1 MVRTFFAFLAFG
13 ALSAGV
19 FAADTIYQNDFTLRQ
34 SAGEVPLLG
43 VWQTAEPYPPQT
55 SALCYTPWNSTYTSY
70 KDNILGA
77 FFHAATDLY
86 AGDRATCDG
95 WLTPYYS
102 EASERFT
109 PTYFTDGETNGFMFS
124 TTRLTTGCNGIA
136 LLPIHNEIT
145 NGQVQLQFDLHLPE
159 KWLYTSLNLFIYPVY
174 SKYMDVTAWAKSDK
188 SSTGTPSATP
198 GMVMAFCNSSDPV
211 KTSFRKYYSN
221 GSGGATYAAFSSLS
235 SNAYTENGAVKYRHW
250 VRFIVTYNLDA
261 GTFSGELNFL
271 PEDGYP
277 TFETKPLS
285 GARGYFK
292 SNAMCVLPSEET
304 GGIAGIGFTSWDRS
318 EGSDTLDRKIMV
330 DNIRVSWKAP
340 GESAFDVIYENDF
353 KIRRYKTVAAKGAS
367 KSAVYAQENAAETVT
382 NRFTGYRDLG
392 ALATHRIVPP
402 LQNGGESVQF
412 PGLDGWKYL
421 PHHER
426 NNGYVGVIDWGG
438 NSNDKGGTGGKMLV
452 MGSTTSKNMHNLIA
466 QPIGTVFT
474 MGKVHLSV
482 DARLPFAD
490 WLSVTENMQRL
501 AIGLGGA
508 GLYTAPLATVADNL
522 VGGFGYRRDSKVK
535 HTPY

>member
-1 MVRTFFAFLAFG
+1 MARTFLAFLAFG

-19 FAADTIYQNDFTLRQ
+19 FAADIIYQNDFTLRQ

-102 EASERFT
+102 ESSNLLT
-109 PTYFTDGETNGFMFS
+109 PTYFTDGGTNGFMFS

-211 KTSFRKYYSN
+211 KTSFRKYYCN
-221 GSGGATYAAFSSLS
+221 G
-235 SNAYTENGAVKYRHW
+235 TE
-250 VRFIVTYNLDA
+250 
-261 GTFSGELNFL
+261 
-271 PEDGYP
+271 
-277 TFETKPLS
+277 
-285 GARGYFK
+285 
-292 SNAMCVLPSEET
+292 
-304 GGIAGIGFTSWDRS
+304 
-318 EGSDTLDRKIMV
+318 
-330 DNIRVSWKAP
+330 
-340 GESAFDVIYENDF
+340 
-353 KIRRYKTVAAKGAS
+353 
-367 KSAVYAQENAAETVT
+367 
-382 NRFTGYRDLG
+382 
-392 ALATHRIVPP
+392 
-402 LQNGGESVQF
+402 
-412 PGLDGWKYL
+412 
-421 PHHER
+421 
-426 NNGYVGVIDWGG
+426 
-438 NSNDKGGTGGKMLV
+438 
-452 MGSTTSKNMHNLIA
+452 
-466 QPIGTVFT
+466 
-474 MGKVHLSV
+474 
-482 DARLPFAD
+482 
-490 WLSVTENMQRL
+490 
-501 AIGLGGA
+501 
-508 GLYTAPLATVADNL
+508 
-522 VGGFGYRRDSKVK
+522 
-535 HTPY
+535 